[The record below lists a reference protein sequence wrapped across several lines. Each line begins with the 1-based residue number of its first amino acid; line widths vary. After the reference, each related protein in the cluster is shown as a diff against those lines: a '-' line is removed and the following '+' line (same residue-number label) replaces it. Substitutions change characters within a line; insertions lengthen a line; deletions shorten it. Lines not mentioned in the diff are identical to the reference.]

1 MDDIEKYLATAT
13 LLPFEDVIGLVLKEH
28 KLLTTVELFPTFG
41 IINRNMPYGD
51 MKLREGY
58 SIESDDLIETSAAS
72 LVITANNLVA
82 YPVEST
88 RVCAHIVYGVKIISK
103 APDGYH
109 TALVHWENFIR
120 QELQNS
126 KRATKKKWVK
136 AIREFTIT
144 MWYDQDIQ
152 DDVLGLSQE
161 QFFEYLHNL
170 EC

>member
-58 SIESDDLIETSAAS
+58 SNESDDLIETSAAS

-88 RVCAHIVYGVKIISK
+88 RVCAHIVYNVSLNQIQS
-103 APDGYH
+103 
-109 TALVHWENFIR
+109 
-120 QELQNS
+120 
-126 KRATKKKWVK
+126 
-136 AIREFTIT
+136 
-144 MWYDQDIQ
+144 DIQ
-152 DDVLGLSQE
+152 AIEIGNKTIKFYMNESE
-161 QFFEYLHNL
+161 L
-170 EC
+170 E